1 MTTTPTTAV
10 DLFASALHIHP
21 DGNVLATG
29 RRMTGGD
36 PGAWQVATFHVE
48 TDADVH
54 ADHWE
59 MHPAAEE
66 AVCCLTGGVRVH
78 FRPAAPGDA
87 EETVRLTAGRA
98 VIVPRGRWH
107 RLELDAPSDLMSI
120 TLRTGTRLERRSDT
134 RLERRTG
141 SH

>member
-1 MTTTPTTAV
+1 MTTTPIAAV

-21 DGNVLATG
+21 DGDVRATE

-36 PGAWQVATFHVE
+36 ADAWQIATFHVE

-66 AVCCLTGGVRVH
+66 AVCCLAGGVRVH
-78 FRPAAPGDA
+78 FRPVEPGAA
-87 EETVRLTAGRA
+87 EEMVRLPAGTA
-98 VIVPRGRWH
+98 VVVPRGRWH

-120 TLRTGTRLERRSDT
+120 TLRHGTRLERRT
-134 RLERRTG
+134 EE
-141 SH
+141 H

>member
-1 MTTTPTTAV
+1 MTTTPIAAV
-10 DLFASALHIHP
+10 ELFASALHIHP
-21 DGNVLATG
+21 DGDVRATE

-36 PGAWQVATFHVE
+36 ADAWQMAAFHVE

-66 AVCCLTGGVRVH
+66 AVCCLAGGVRVH
-78 FRPAAPGDA
+78 FRPVEPGA
-87 EETVRLTAGRA
+87 TEEMVRLPAGTA
-98 VIVPRGRWH
+98 VVVPRGRWH

-120 TLRTGTRLERRSDT
+120 TLRHGTRLERRTVED
-134 RLERRTG
+134 
-141 SH
+141 